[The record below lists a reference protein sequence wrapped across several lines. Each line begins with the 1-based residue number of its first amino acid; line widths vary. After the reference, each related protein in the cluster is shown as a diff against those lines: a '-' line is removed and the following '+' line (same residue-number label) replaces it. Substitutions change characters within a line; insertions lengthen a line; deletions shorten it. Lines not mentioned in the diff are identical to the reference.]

1 RREIINS
8 WDDSPT
14 TGDNVDQPI
23 IRLRRFNMHTN
34 VKLDRNIRCAVLTV
48 SATREYETAKG
59 GKLVKELLS
68 TLNVTITESHY
79 KIVKDEQTVITEK
92 LKHWLAEDIDV
103 IITTGGT
110 GIAQRDVTIEAVSS
124 LITKEIEGF
133 GELFRYLSY
142 TEDVGTRALLSRAI
156 DGTVNNKLI
165 FSIPGS
171 TGAVKL
177 ALNKLI
183 KPELNHLVQE
193 ITK

>member
-1 RREIINS
+1 MC
-8 WDDSPT
+8 
-14 TGDNVDQPI
+14 
-23 IRLRRFNMHTN
+23 IR
-34 VKLDRNIRCAVLTV
+34 DR
-48 SATREYETAKG
+48 
-59 GKLVKELLS
+59 
-68 TLNVTITESHY
+68 HY
-79 KIVKDEQTVITEK
+79 RIVKDEQDLIQKQLQEW
-92 LKHWLAEDIDV
+92 LKEDIDV

-110 GIAQRDVTIEAVSS
+110 GIAQRDVTIEAVSA

-156 DGTVNNKLI
+156 AGAVGDKLI

-183 KPELNHLVQE
+183 KPELNHLVNE